1 MSREH
6 EVTIKELILTDEAL
20 RKYLDERVAHIE
32 NRIDQMED
40 KNQLQQ
46 QYNEQKQ
53 SELANKILIN
63 SDYINKLQDFQK
75 DQQKTNDAT
84 RAAFDKTQQKIQNE
98 KENLQ
103 QMINLSVDQL
113 AAKVTEIEQFAIS
126 QIEGLTSSVDDFKE
140 WTRDAINKKEAIMM
154 KHVESVNQSLIK
166 LVEETAADMN
176 QKRIEIQIKY
186 EKKFNKIKDVITKY
200 FERYDADLEELKINM
215 KVLNQKYAD
224 WSKILI
230 EPSSLN
236 EARLY
241 ALETRLHE
249 EEDIRIKEYEYV
261 RDLMKKLIFSLE

>member
-1 MSREH
+1 
-6 EVTIKELILTDEAL
+6 
-20 RKYLDERVAHIE
+20 
-32 NRIDQMED
+32 
-40 KNQLQQ
+40 
-46 QYNEQKQ
+46 
-53 SELANKILIN
+53 
-63 SDYINKLQDFQK
+63 
-75 DQQKTNDAT
+75 
-84 RAAFDKTQQKIQNE
+84 
-98 KENLQ
+98 
-103 QMINLSVDQL
+103 MINLSVDQL